1 MIKLIKLLD
10 GTEGKFRMARIKIEN
25 LKAGK
30 TISHSEMKQ
39 VHGGCIYN
47 WPCQW
52 KGWDPEKGPDSII
65 DALTRLDPTV
75 RKS

>member
-1 MIKLIKLLD
+1 
-10 GTEGKFRMARIKIEN
+10 MARIKIEN
-25 LKAGK
+25 LKTGK
-30 TISHSEMKQ
+30 TISRSEMKQ
-39 VHGGCIYN
+39 IYGGCIYN

-52 KGWDPEKGPDSII
+52 KGLDPDGKGSDSII